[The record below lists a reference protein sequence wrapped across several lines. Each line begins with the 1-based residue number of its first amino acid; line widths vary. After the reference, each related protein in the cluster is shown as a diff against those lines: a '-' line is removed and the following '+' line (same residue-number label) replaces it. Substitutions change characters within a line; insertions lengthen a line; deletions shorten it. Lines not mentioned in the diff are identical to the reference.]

1 MLTNKEL
8 NKMTDNAFEL
18 MVEQDV
24 DTVLDTTVKTE
35 FYWRNWYNGT
45 LFING
50 MSQDAMTR
58 VLAKLQYVFGNVQM
72 NRCGD
77 TDEYAF
83 DFCE

>member
-1 MLTNKEL
+1 MA
-8 NKMTDNAFEL
+8 DNAFEN

-24 DTVLDTTVKTE
+24 DIVLDTVVKDS
-35 FYWRNWYNGT
+35 FYWREWYNGT

-50 MSQDAMTR
+50 LSREIMDK
-58 VLAKLQYVFGNVQM
+58 VLDKLQYVFGNVEM
-72 NRCGD
+72 HRCGD

>member
-1 MLTNKEL
+1 MAN
-8 NKMTDNAFEL
+8 NAFEL

-24 DTVLDTTVKTE
+24 DTILDTTVKTE
-35 FYWRNWYNGT
+35 FYWRNWFNGT

-50 MSQDAMTR
+50 MSQDAMNR
-58 VLAKLQYVFGNVQM
+58 VLDKLRDVFGNVEM
-72 NRCGD
+72 SRCGD

>member
-1 MLTNKEL
+1 
-8 NKMTDNAFEL
+8 MTTNAFEH

-24 DTVLDTTVKTE
+24 DTILDQTVKTE

-50 MSQDAMTR
+50 MSQEAMTR
-58 VLAKLQYVFGNVQM
+58 VLDKLCYVFGNVEM

>member
-1 MLTNKEL
+1 MRE
-8 NKMTDNAFEL
+8 NKMADNAFEN

-24 DTVLDTTVKTE
+24 DTVLDTVVKDS
-35 FYWRNWYNGT
+35 FYWREWYNGT

-50 MSQDAMTR
+50 LSREIMDK
-58 VLAKLQYVFGNVQM
+58 VLDKLQYVFGNVQM

>member
-1 MLTNKEL
+1 MA
-8 NKMTDNAFEL
+8 DNAFEN

-24 DTVLDTTVKTE
+24 DIVLDEEVKTE
-35 FYWRNWYNGT
+35 FYWRDWYNGT

-50 MSQDAMTR
+50 MSIEAMYR
-58 VLAKLQYVFGNVQM
+58 VRDKLRAIYGNVEM
-72 NRCGD
+72 HRCGR

>member
-1 MLTNKEL
+1 MA
-8 NKMTDNAFEL
+8 DNAFEL

-24 DTVLDTTVKTE
+24 DTVLDTVVKDN
-35 FYWRNWYNGT
+35 FYWREWYNGT

-50 MSQDAMTR
+50 LSREIMDK
-58 VLAKLQYVFGNVQM
+58 VLDKLQYVFGNVQM
-72 NRCGD
+72 HRCGI

>member
-1 MLTNKEL
+1 
-8 NKMTDNAFEL
+8 MTDNAFEL

-24 DTVLDTTVKTE
+24 DTVLDTVVKDQ

-50 MSQDAMTR
+50 MSMEAMER
-58 VLAKLQYVFGNVQM
+58 VLDKLNVFGNVEM

>member
-1 MLTNKEL
+1 MAN
-8 NKMTDNAFEL
+8 NAFEL

-24 DTVLDTTVKTE
+24 DTILDTTVKTE
-35 FYWRNWYNGT
+35 FYWRNWFNGT

-50 MSQDAMTR
+50 MSQDAMAR
-58 VLAKLQYVFGNVQM
+58 VLDKLRDVFGNVEM
-72 NRCGD
+72 SRCGD

>member
-1 MLTNKEL
+1 MA
-8 NKMTDNAFEL
+8 DNAFEL

-24 DTVLDTTVKTE
+24 DTILNQEVKTE

-50 MSQDAMTR
+50 MSQEAMDR
-58 VLAKLQYVFGNVQM
+58 VLAKLQYVFGNVEM

>member
-1 MLTNKEL
+1 
-8 NKMTDNAFEL
+8 MTDNAFEL

-24 DTVLDTTVKTE
+24 DTVLDTVVKDQ

-45 LFING
+45 MFING
-50 MSQDAMTR
+50 MTMDAMES
-58 VLAKLQYVFGNVQM
+58 VLIQLRAVYGNVEM